1 MKKEKSTARLRYED
15 KHQRDRE
22 RTRQVTKKMK
32 QRLEKRRQ
40 SSGEK
45 PQVSP
50 DERHPTYVTYVN
62 TVGRT
67 PHVLCSGCGKV
78 LEEGVVLIKKEP
90 HKKGECLEKK
100 EGSEKEAS

>member
-1 MKKEKSTARLRYED
+1 MEKEKSAARLRYED

-40 SSGEK
+40 SRMEK
-45 PQVSP
+45 PQVSLS
-50 DERHPTYVTYVN
+50 ETYPTYVA
-62 TVGRT
+62 TVGST
-67 PHVLCSGCGKV
+67 PHVLCSGCNKV
-78 LEEGVVLIKKEP
+78 LEEGVVLTQKEP